1 MIAVA
6 IRYKDRIFYQQ
17 LQSGQ
22 RFSVGAGVKDDVRV
36 LDMVEGQLVVSIQS
50 NETILVQTK
59 EPFQV
64 SASNLPIGVVHQIDR
79 VTGTSLFASRATG
92 IFPKSVP
99 LPYDGIIQVGRSE
112 ANDVSIGLPFVSSKH
127 FQVWVSGGTVRVEDM
142 NSTNKLYLNGLQIKA
157 AVMQSGDVL
166 NILTVRIR
174 RVNNTLQIE
183 NAGNLVKI
191 SAAVSAPK
199 PNVDQKT
206 EPTGKLLQFRL
217 SPRIQDQLPQD
228 PIVLDRPPKKGQE
241 YYPRPNRLAAMLSM
255 GAMAGANLA
264 MGAASPVLAF
274 ARGANMISGLYNMV
288 VSSRMDKQR
297 QAEMEEYNRRREEE
311 YRTYIE
317 AQRAQ
322 IMAVAQEQRR
332 ILSEENPNPAKC
344 LMMVENLDRSIW
356 ERMPCDRDFLDV
368 RLGMGYEDL
377 CVPIKNYAESRGLM
391 MEDDELEDLCN
402 HIAEENRIVDF
413 IPTRLRLGTI
423 PSVGIVGDRERT
435 IHLVR
440 NMLVCL
446 TTHHSHNDVQ
456 IVGIFDNKERARWAS
471 MRWLPHIWDSSQQY
485 RYLAFDQ
492 ERAHSICEMLYD
504 ILKRR
509 KEEAESDF
517 NQKKSAPTPHY
528 VVILGSRRLVHQE
541 PLLDLLSHN
550 DGAMGVSVLYLFDG
564 LYDLPQE
571 CSHFIDLTG
580 QYPCMYSRYTGNH
593 RKAFNIDDKVESG
606 QFSKFARRLAAIELE
621 NNRMEN
627 ALPGSISF
635 LEGMDARNV
644 EDLKV
649 LQRWVT
655 NRVTDSLKVP
665 IGLLATGKTF
675 YLDNHYTAH
684 GAHGLLAGTTGSG
697 KSELLRTWILSMAVH
712 YHPHQVC
719 FVIIDYKGGGMANKL
734 EALPHVVGKI
744 TNIDSNITRSLVS
757 LKREAK
763 RRMELL
769 EANRVDNIE
778 DYLNLYYAGRIT
790 EPMPHLMI
798 VSDEFAELKR
808 EEPEFLKELSSLA
821 RVGRSVGIH
830 LMLAT
835 QRPAGVVDDQINSNT
850 NFRICMKVSTAL
862 DSKEMIKR
870 PDAAAITQRGRAY
883 IRVGEDEMLEL
894 FQSFWSGAEYT
905 AAQAETLRYSNQVS
919 VVSIS
924 GERIQNQ
931 GIDTEKNRK
940 EGPDQ
945 LTAIVQYICRQ
956 AELAR
961 IPRLPG
967 CWMPELPTLLPL
979 HNLDVPK
986 GFDGKGWSKQP
997 EWLRVPVGIYDRPA
1011 LQEQGVQYIDFN
1023 IRPHYGIYGGPAAG
1037 KTTLLKT
1044 MILSMGMQFSPADV
1058 NLYLLDFGG
1067 RSLGA
1072 FSNMPHVGMVI
1083 QDDEGEKLNKFLA
1096 WLQTEIRSRK
1106 LAFSKL
1112 GVSNFD
1118 SYRTRKQ
1125 DMPAIFVMVDNLQR
1139 LTTIHDTANDMLVE
1153 ISMTGSD
1160 TGVHLVYTTNN
1171 INKVSMNLRANIGGN
1186 IALHLTDR
1194 NDYRTAVDVFPEGCR
1209 EPMNPGRAVIR
1220 DSDAAEF
1227 QTAVFLQEQD
1237 EKKNST
1243 ALDLLLRQ
1251 MGACWTGPAVAAVRS
1266 MPEAVTAEQL
1276 ESCYERRNILPV
1288 GLDYENMEPVYM
1300 DLSGNKHHM
1309 LISAANEAD
1318 GAKAMRSMAKL
1329 LLTKKDNKLYVL
1341 DPGGKLDVLEPR
1353 AAMYANNAA
1362 DLNALVKHLGNEVQM
1377 RLDALWEQ
1385 QDDGKSFTPNSFS
1398 QICLLMESPHL
1409 IMKALDAANRKI
1421 LLAICG
1427 QTDEL
1432 GIIGIASGSADDL
1445 STYMNMEELTILLTD
1460 RPEDGSGENNQ
1471 LGLCIGGVVKHHD
1484 WAVQRQLTDTDRNL
1498 KIAAGDAVVI
1508 DRGKAT
1514 RIKRIQ

>member
-6 IRYKDRIFYQQ
+6 IRYKDRIFYQE

-36 LDMVEGQLVVSIQS
+36 LDMVESQLVVSIQS

-59 EPFQV
+59 APFQF

-79 VTGTSLFASRATG
+79 VSGTSLFASRATG
-92 IFPKSVP
+92 VFAKAVP
-99 LPYDGIIQVGRSE
+99 LPYDGMLQVGRSDT
-112 ANDVSIGLPFVSSKH
+112 NDVTIGLPFVSSKH
-127 FQVWVSGGTVRVEDM
+127 FQVRVSGGTVRVEDM

-157 AVMQSGDVL
+157 AVMQPGDVL

-191 SAAVSAPK
+191 APASAAKPKAAPQTK
-199 PNVDQKT
+199 PADKQ
-206 EPTGKLLQFRL
+206 LHFRL
-217 SPRIQDQLPQD
+217 SPRIQDQLPQET
-228 PIVLDRPPKKGQE
+228 IVLDRPPKKGQE
-241 YYPRPNRLAAMLSM
+241 YHPRPNRM
-255 GAMAGANLA
+255 GMMNMVIRAGASLA
-264 MGAASPVLAF
+264 MGMVSPALAF
-274 ARGANMISGLYNMV
+274 FQGINVLTGVHDMMA
-288 VSSRMDKQR
+288 SSKMEKQR
-297 QAEMEEYNRRREEE
+297 QAEMEEYNRRREAE

-322 IMAVAQEQRR
+322 ILLVAQEQRR
-332 ILSEENPNPAKC
+332 ILTEENPEPAKC
-344 LMMVENLDRSIW
+344 LIKAEKLDRSLW
-356 ERMPCDRDFLDV
+356 ERMPGDRDFLDV

-377 CVPIKNYAESRGLM
+377 CVPIKNYAESRGVM

-402 HIAEENRIVDF
+402 QIAEENRIVDYV
-413 IPTRLRLGTI
+413 PTRLPLGKL
-423 PSVGIVGDRERT
+423 PSVGIVGPRERT

-440 NMLVCL
+440 NMLVSL
-446 TTHHSHNDVQ
+446 TTHHCHNDVQ
-456 IVGIFDNKERARWAS
+456 IVGIFDNHERARWGS
-471 MRWLPHIWDSSQQY
+471 VRWLPHIWDSSRQY
-485 RYLAFDQ
+485 RYLAFDRK
-492 ERAHSICEMLYD
+492 RAHGICEVLYD

-509 KEEAESDF
+509 REEAAGDF
-517 NQKKSAPTPHY
+517 SRKKSTPTPHY
-528 VVILGSRRLVHQE
+528 VIILGSRELVQQE
-541 PLLDLLSHN
+541 PLLELLSHN
-550 DGAMGVSVLYLFDG
+550 DPALGVTVLYLFDE
-564 LYDLPQE
+564 LYNLPQE
-571 CSHFIDLTG
+571 CGHFIDLTE
-580 QYPCMYSRYTGNH
+580 QYPCTYSKQAGNQ
-593 RKAFNIDDKVESG
+593 RQVFSMDTKVASG

-621 NNRMEN
+621 DNRIEN

-635 LEGMDARNV
+635 LEGMGARSV

-655 NRVTDSLKVP
+655 NRVTDSLRVP

-744 TNIDSNITRSLVS
+744 TNIDANITRSLVS

-778 DYLNLYYAGRIT
+778 DYMSLYYAGRIT

-905 AAQAETLRYSNQVS
+905 DTQADTLCYSNQVS
-919 VVSIS
+919 VVDIS
-924 GERIQNQ
+924 GERI
-931 GIDTEKNRK
+931 GTTGKSKAENR
-940 EGPDQ
+940 DQ
-945 LTAIVQYICRQ
+945 LTAIVEHICHQ

-961 IPRLPG
+961 IPRLSG
-967 CWMPELPTLLPL
+967 CWKPELPELLPL
-979 HNLDVPK
+979 HSLEVPK

-997 EWLRVPVGIYDRPA
+997 QWLRVPVGIYDRPA

-1023 IRPHYGIYGGPAAG
+1023 IRPHFGIYGGPASG
-1037 KTTLLKT
+1037 KTTMLKT
-1044 MILSMGMQFSPADV
+1044 LILSMGMQFSPADV

-1072 FSNMPHVGMVI
+1072 FSGMPHVGMVI
-1083 QDDEGEKLNKFLA
+1083 QDDEAEKLNKFLA

-1106 LAFSKL
+1106 LTFSKL

-1118 SYRTRKQ
+1118 SYRARKQ
-1125 DMPAIFVMVDNLQR
+1125 DMPAIFVLVDNLQR
-1139 LTTIHDTANDMLVE
+1139 LTTIHETVNDILVE

-1160 TGVHLVYTTNN
+1160 AGVHLVYTANN

-1220 DSDAAEF
+1220 DSSAAEF
-1227 QTAVFLQEQD
+1227 QTAIFLQEQD
-1237 EKKNST
+1237 EKKNNA

-1251 MGACWTGPAVAAVRS
+1251 MASCWKGPAVAAVRT
-1266 MPEAVTAEQL
+1266 MPETVTAEQL
-1276 ESCYERRNILPV
+1276 ESCYERRDVLPV
-1288 GLDYENMEPVYM
+1288 GLDYENMEPVYL
-1300 DLSGNKHHM
+1300 DLSGNKHCM
-1309 LISAANEAD
+1309 LISSANESD
-1318 GAKAMRSMAKL
+1318 GLKAMRSLAKL

-1362 DLNALVKHLGNEVQM
+1362 DLNTLVKHLGNEVQM

-1432 GIIGIASGSADDL
+1432 GIIGIASGSVDDL

-1471 LGLCIGGVVKHHD
+1471 LGMCIGGVVKHHD
-1484 WAVQRQLTDTDRNL
+1484 WAVQRQLADTDRNL